1 MMFMVMMMMMGYD
14 VFYVHFVVALCVV
27 SVTVL
32 VLFLV
37 VSGVLVVHL
46 VRELVLGMGLKGMK
60 VLLSHCLG
68 T

>member
-27 SVTVL
+27 SITVL

-37 VSGVLVVHL
+37 VSGVLVVHF